1 MRCQQGDRRSAAAPG
16 HRAMNP
22 RAPVRPLV
30 LAGEHG
36 QVLRSSRT
44 ADVESGN
51 GQSGSVGDRRH
62 ETGQTTSP
70 SNERSTASGGDRGIA
85 HPGVGRSWLCDLS
98 PPHGTGQRCVG
109 VTPSDAR
116 GLGRTPS
123 SAKGWVL
130 PMLAREGEL
139 RVAPVPRN
147 RAFLSGRLCP
157 ARKTAPEGADAGTPP
172 ARPPGQRERSR
183 S

>member
-1 MRCQQGDRRSAAAPG
+1 MTE
-16 HRAMNP
+16 
-22 RAPVRPLV
+22 
-30 LAGEHG
+30 EHI
-36 QVLRSSRT
+36 LP
-44 ADVESGN
+44 A
-51 GQSGSVGDRRH
+51 
-62 ETGQTTSP
+62 
-70 SNERSTASGGDRGIA
+70 ASGE
-85 HPGVGRSWLCDLS
+85 L
-98 PPHGTGQRCVG
+98 
-109 VTPSDAR
+109 
-116 GLGRTPS
+116 GLAPS
-123 SAKGWVL
+123 SMKGWVL